1 MLRSVPIERYVTS
14 KYRRHSRIRG
24 FLEYTL
30 GFSAW
35 TGGGVDGTEG
45 GVGRAGL
52 GTFGMEGMDRGVVG
66 EGSLGSEGTSG
77 GVTCVVHSHSYSRLR
92 NANGM

>member
-1 MLRSVPIERYVTS
+1 MLRSVAIERYVTS
-14 KYRRHSRIRG
+14 KYRRHSRICG

-52 GTFGMEGMDRGVVG
+52 GTFGTEGMDRGVVG
-66 EGSLGSEGTSG
+66 EGSLGSEGTGG
-77 GVTCVVHSHSYSRLR
+77 GVTCVVHRHSNPRPR
-92 NANGM
+92 KVNGV